1 MKDISSMYQS
11 EIKELTDAMGQ
22 PSYRA
27 GQVFDGVIRGA
38 GDFSE
43 ITNIPKELRARL
55 SEETYIAPVTVENK
69 LVSRDGTTKYLFRLR
84 DGELIESVILRYKHG
99 NTICVSSQAG
109 CAMGCRFCASTVGGK
124 KRDLTAGEILRQ
136 VYEASRDLGE
146 RISNVVMM
154 GIGEPLD
161 NFDNTLRFIR
171 LAGEKEGLSIG
182 ARHIAVS
189 TCGLVPRIDEL
200 SGYGLGVT
208 LSVSLHAPRD
218 EIRSLIMPINKRY
231 GIDCLI
237 KSCHNYIKKT
247 GRRISFEYAMIDG
260 VNDSMEC
267 ADELAQLLRG
277 MICHVNLI
285 PINSARDG
293 FRPSPRRTVEA
304 FVSRLSS
311 RGVNVTVRRTLGSDI
326 QGSCGQ
332 LRLGA
337 KGEKRMHNG
346 GDLI

>member
-1 MKDISSMYQS
+1 MMKDISSMYQS

-136 VYEASRDLGE
+136 VYEASRDLG
-146 RISNVVMM
+146 
-154 GIGEPLD
+154 
-161 NFDNTLRFIR
+161 
-171 LAGEKEGLSIG
+171 
-182 ARHIAVS
+182 
-189 TCGLVPRIDEL
+189 
-200 SGYGLGVT
+200 
-208 LSVSLHAPRD
+208 
-218 EIRSLIMPINKRY
+218 
-231 GIDCLI
+231 
-237 KSCHNYIKKT
+237 
-247 GRRISFEYAMIDG
+247 
-260 VNDSMEC
+260 
-267 ADELAQLLRG
+267 
-277 MICHVNLI
+277 
-285 PINSARDG
+285 
-293 FRPSPRRTVEA
+293 
-304 FVSRLSS
+304 
-311 RGVNVTVRRTLGSDI
+311 
-326 QGSCGQ
+326 
-332 LRLGA
+332 
-337 KGEKRMHNG
+337 
-346 GDLI
+346 